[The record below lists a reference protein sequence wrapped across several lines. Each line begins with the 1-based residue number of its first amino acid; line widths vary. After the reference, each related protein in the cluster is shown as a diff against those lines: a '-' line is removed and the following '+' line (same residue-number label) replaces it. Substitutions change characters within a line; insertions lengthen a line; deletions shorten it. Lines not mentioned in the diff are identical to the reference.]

1 MTLKQ
6 KKKIKKIDSIP
17 NIPPGPWKLPIIGNI
32 HNLVGSPPHRK
43 LRELSKKYGPLMNLQ
58 LGEVFFIIVSSAEY
72 AMEIMKTHDVIFA
85 SRPST
90 LTSEIIFYDST
101 DIAFAPYGDY
111 WRQLRKICTVELLS
125 IKRVQSLW
133 PIREQ
138 EINNFV
144 RRIASDEGR
153 VVNIS
158 QQVVSM
164 MFSITSR
171 AAFGKKYM
179 EQDEFVST
187 VREVL
192 QLAGGFYI
200 GDLYPSAKWLQNLT
214 GMRPRLEKLHEKVD
228 RILELIINDHKE
240 KKSRSKD
247 DLVEGEED
255 LIDVLLK
262 FEDSNNSNK
271 EFSITKRN
279 IKAIVFVSIFTF
291 FHNHMHVNNY
301 FFSRYS
307 LLLLHRHL
315 YDKRFTVNS

>member
-1 MTLKQ
+1 MDLQTIFPFTLFSIFLLSIIVTLKL
-6 KKKIKKIDSIP
+6 KKKIKKTDSIP

-32 HNLVGSPPHRK
+32 HNLIGSPPHRK
-43 LRELSKKYGPLMNLQ
+43 LRELSKKYGPIMHLQ
-58 LGEVFFIIVSSAEY
+58 LGEVFYIVVSSAKY
-72 AMEIMKTHDVIFA
+72 AKEIMKTHDVIFA
-85 SRPST
+85 SRPYT
-90 LTSEIIFYDST
+90 LTGEILLYDST
-101 DIAFAPYGDY
+101 NIAFAPYGDY

-133 PIREQ
+133 PVREQ
-138 EINNFV
+138 EINNLV
-144 RRIASDEGR
+144 RRIASEEGR
-153 VVNIS
+153 VVNLS

-187 VREVL
+187 VRDVL

-200 GDLYPSAKWLQNLT
+200 GDLFPSAKWLQNLT
-214 GMRPRLEKLHEKVD
+214 GMRPRLEKLHEKID
-228 RILELIINDHKE
+228 SILELIINDHKE

-262 FEDSNNSNK
+262 FEDVSSK
-271 EFSITKRN
+271 DLDFSLTKRN
-279 IKAIVFVSIFTF
+279 IKAIIVVSII
-291 FHNHMHVNNY
+291 
-301 FFSRYS
+301 SLSKSYS
-307 LLLLHRHL
+307 CE
-315 YDKRFTVNS
+315 